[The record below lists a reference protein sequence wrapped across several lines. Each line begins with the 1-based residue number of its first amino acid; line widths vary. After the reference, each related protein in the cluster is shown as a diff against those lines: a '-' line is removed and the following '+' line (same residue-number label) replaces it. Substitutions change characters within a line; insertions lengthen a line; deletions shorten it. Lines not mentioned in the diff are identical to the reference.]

1 MTAEWVIE
9 LTREALWLTLLLGGP
24 FLAVALI
31 LGLSI
36 SILQAATQINE
47 MTLSFV
53 PKLFG
58 IGFCIWISAG
68 WMIRQ
73 WTTFTT
79 EVMLL
84 IGSGAFP

>member
-1 MTAEWVIE
+1 MGSEWVIE
-9 LTREALWLTLLLGGP
+9 LTRQALWLTLLLGGP
-24 FLAVALI
+24 FMMVALM

-36 SILQAATQINE
+36 SVIQAATQINE

-58 IGFCIWISAG
+58 IGLCLWLASG
-68 WMIRQ
+68 WMVRQ

-79 EVMLL
+79 EIIEL